1 MSNFSHNIQNELI
14 QDQDPQIKWM
24 GSPMVHDEMFF
35 HPENGDFLLWP
46 SYLQH
51 MVPPNNHDIRG
62 DYERIAISFNLNHI
76 PNLEDGRN
84 GTQMSYDFMRP
95 EGQPN
100 E

>member
-1 MSNFSHNIQNELI
+1 MI

-35 HPENGDFLLWP
+35 HPDNGDFLLWP

-51 MVPPNNHDIRG
+51 MVPPNNHDVRG

-76 PNLEDGRN
+76 PHLEDGRN

-95 EGQPN
+95 EEQPN